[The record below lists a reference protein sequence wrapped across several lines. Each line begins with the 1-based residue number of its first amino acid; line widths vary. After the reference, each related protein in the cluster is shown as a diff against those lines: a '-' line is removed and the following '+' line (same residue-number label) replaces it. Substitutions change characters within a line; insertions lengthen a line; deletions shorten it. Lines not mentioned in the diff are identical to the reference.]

1 MSLYTN
7 QFSPTA
13 YPGQLDLQTNPNP
26 FVLSCRYDPQDTE
39 GNTLLAGEGVLL
51 KDLGANDA
59 AGLPIIGK
67 RTGNNDIIFGAKV
80 ARTKNNTSAVGD
92 VVEIA
97 GEGAVIYME
106 CSGAILR
113 GARVA
118 LVLATPGQVMT
129 KVDGYQ
135 EFGFALDK
143 GSNGQLIRVR
153 ITDAGTGT

>member
-1 MSLYTN
+1 MSLYIN

-39 GNTLLAGEGVLL
+39 GNTLVNGEGVLL

-59 AGLPIIGK
+59 AGLPIVGK
-67 RTGNNDIIFGAKV
+67 RTYNYDLIFGVKV
-80 ARTKNNTSAVGD
+80 ARTKQNESAVGD
-92 VVEIA
+92 VVEVA
-97 GEGAVIYME
+97 GYGAVVFMT
-106 CSGAILR
+106 CSGAITR
-113 GARVA
+113 GSRVS
-118 LVLATPGQVMT
+118 LVLATPGSVQT
-129 KVDGYQ
+129 LASGYQ

-143 GSNGQLIRVR
+143 GSNGDLIRVQ